1 MSTETQTQ
9 LSLAHDPYFYGWRDI
24 ARLTPQGMVSEKV
37 PLTEWDVLH
46 PLEGDFI
53 VHNDAHN
60 DICQYLKNVF
70 RWRLA
75 GHERT
80 LVLQDHRVDWQF
92 PGIEPHG
99 PDVVVFFDAGPWDR
113 SVGTYTV
120 RNQGARPVL
129 VIEVTSPS
137 TRANDVGVKVQH
149 YARIGIPL
157 YVIVDLQPPN
167 RDNEEDAPEI
177 VFTAYRP
184 SPEGPVRVVDEEP
197 NRVWLPELNLWLA
210 AEGDTVVALE
220 PDGTPV
226 GDYLAVALWAEEA
239 EERANEAEERA
250 NEAEERANEAEAAR
264 QTEKLKAERAKWRA
278 DTQKARAD
286 TAEVARI
293 AEGTRADGEKARAD
307 TAEVARIAEGTRADG
322 EKARADAAETARVAE
337 KTRADEN
344 AQKLVTLEAELKRL
358 RGDTN

>member
-239 EERANEAEERA
+239 EERANEAE
-250 NEAEERANEAEAAR
+250 AAR

-278 DTQKARAD
+278 DTQ
-286 TAEVARI
+286 
-293 AEGTRADGEKARAD
+293 KARAD